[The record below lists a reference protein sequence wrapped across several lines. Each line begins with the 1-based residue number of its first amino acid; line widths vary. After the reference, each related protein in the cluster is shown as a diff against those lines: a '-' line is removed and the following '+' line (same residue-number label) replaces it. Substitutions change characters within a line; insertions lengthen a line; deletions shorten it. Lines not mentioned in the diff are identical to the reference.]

1 MRAARADFGQR
12 VQPCVFWQVVP
23 QNLTGLHP
31 QVIEQVT
38 ETFYRRP
45 LFVRAMEEEEAPRRR
60 SHFVGQQ
67 NCSTQGYNWHQ
78 R

>member
-1 MRAARADFGQR
+1 MRLLAGCSAEFDRFAR
-12 VQPCVFWQVVP
+12 
-23 QNLTGLHP
+23 TP
-31 QVIEQVT
+31 QVIEQGT

-45 LFVRAMEEEEAPRRR
+45 LFVRAMEEEEAPRRW